1 MEFFNRQKG
10 LLFIILA
17 MALVLL
23 ISFFAPETPQ
33 KGGTEVKESSLA
45 VEEKEAEP
53 IKELPDIKEDVIIKE
68 TEKEKENKLS
78 VIPAPKGETSKEE
91 ATPEQESAALSCTLS
106 VKCLTALKNLNKI
119 KEEKRVVIPDDGIIY
134 PESTH
139 TFTDG
144 ESAFDLLKRVTKEH
158 GIHLEFEITPAYNSA
173 YIRGIGNLYEFDG
186 GDLSGWLYLVNG
198 KIPSFGCSDYLIKN
212 NDKIEFLYTLDMGAD
227 LF

>member
-1 MEFFNRQKG
+1 MKFFKRQKS

-68 TEKEKENKLS
+68 TEKENKLS
-78 VIPAPKGETSKEE
+78 EVPVLKEETSKEE
-91 ATPEQESAALSCTLS
+91 VTFEQESAALSCTLS
-106 VKCLTALKNLNKI
+106 VKCLTALKNIDKI
-119 KEEKRVVIPDDGIIY
+119 KEGKRVVVPDDGIIY